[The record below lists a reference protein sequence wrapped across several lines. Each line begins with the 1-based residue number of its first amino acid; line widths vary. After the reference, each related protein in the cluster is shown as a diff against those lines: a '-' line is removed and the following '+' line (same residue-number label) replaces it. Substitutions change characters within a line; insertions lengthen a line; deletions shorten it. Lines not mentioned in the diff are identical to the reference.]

1 MTEQDCSQKQ
11 LIIHSEQAVT
21 ALTRVQAL
29 GDMERFSQLLDFY
42 AETFKAQ
49 LESVNK

>member
-1 MTEQDCSQKQ
+1 MTEEYQRQ
-11 LIIHSEQAVT
+11 LLIHSEQAVT

-29 GDMERFSQLLDFY
+29 GDMQRFSQLLEFY
-42 AETFKAQ
+42 AETFKEQ